1 VKNSELFVLASSL
14 EDKRSLLMS
23 GNEIDKISLL
33 FSDDL
38 YYGHASGL
46 TDSKSSYLTKL
57 ENKVFRYKS
66 VQVNLSSVTA
76 LGENA
81 FLACGIEQSRLIAG
95 AKKSRSGS
103 STWGYGEKKPG
114 DGNFSHTKR
123 PLLKSKYQSLMPAP
137 GWRESPLPFFF

>member
-1 VKNSELFVLASSL
+1 MENSELFVLASSL

-23 GNEIDKISLL
+23 GNEIDQISLL

-66 VQVNLSSVTA
+66 VQVSLNSVTA
-76 LGENA
+76 LDKNA

-95 AKKSRSGS
+95 GEEKSFEFIYMGVWRKEA
-103 STWGYGEKKPG
+103 GEWK
-114 DGNFSHTKR
+114 FLAHQTAV
-123 PLLKSKYQSLMPAP
+123 AP
-137 GWRESPLPFFF
+137 N